1 MHHNLD
7 PALVSGEHQ
16 SMEADFFVTRV
27 LHYGPLPRHW
37 TKLALGV
44 LSLLLAALFA
54 VTMVHRRAFLC
65 DRSGPGGG
73 TCRIVSETPWTA
85 TVEHS
90 FNVSAV
96 REVRWRDT
104 TSPKGGKKGETVLI
118 MASGHEIRVATGPQ
132 PASRAAFERIK
143 YYFNSPGEA
152 TLSERV
158 APSPWLWLA
167 ALAMLVA
174 SLVLLSMFGRAVTAF
189 RIELDD
195 GGNRLRIR
203 PSHHGVPGRWR
214 ELEIHDLKDLVVET
228 SSFIPWHAKS
238 SSTPIPTARLLL
250 KFAGNRTVQ
259 LTPEFL
265 ENPAATISLKDE
277 LGSALGLWHEPDV
290 PTGESTRAPDDEP
303 RLQDPYADVDA
314 QLAAASQPER
324 FSWKVHGRRML
335 LLGGVLLVGSLAFLL
350 VSTYLTGE
358 TGRLT
363 VRCEHRCRFGAT
375 ECLPGGGWSSPMKPG
390 AYTIEVWNPDVPGNW
405 QKILVEVRDGG
416 TTHFICRPPR

>member
-1 MHHNLD
+1 
-7 PALVSGEHQ
+7 
-16 SMEADFFVTRV
+16 MEADFSATRT

-37 TKLALGV
+37 GKLALGV
-44 LSLLLAALFA
+44 LSFLLAGLFA

-65 DRSGPGGG
+65 DRPSPGRG

-104 TSPKGGKKGETVLI
+104 TSPKGGKKGETVLVL
-118 MASGHEIRVATGPQ
+118 ASGHEIRVATGPQ

-143 YYFNSPGEA
+143 YFFDNPGEA
-152 TLSERV
+152 TLGERV
-158 APSPWLWLA
+158 APSAWFWLGVLLMLA
-167 ALAMLVA
+167 AG
-174 SLVLLSMFGRAVTAF
+174 LVLLSMFARAVTAF

-195 GGNRLRIR
+195 SGGRLRIQA
-203 PSHHGVPGRWR
+203 SHHGVHGRRRQLDVRGLR
-214 ELEIHDLKDLVVET
+214 EIFVET

-250 KFAGNRTVQ
+250 KFAGNRTVP
-259 LTPEFL
+259 LTPGFL
-265 ENPAATISLKDE
+265 ENPAATVDLKNE
-277 LGSALGLWHEPDV
+277 LGSALGLWHEPEV
-290 PTGESTRAPDDEP
+290 QTGESTRAADDEP
-303 RLQDPYADVDA
+303 MLQDPYTDVDA

-390 AYTIEVWNPDVPGNW
+390 AYTIEVWNPEVPGNW
-405 QKILVEVRDGG
+405 QKILVEVRDGE
-416 TTHFICRPPR
+416 TTQFICRPGR